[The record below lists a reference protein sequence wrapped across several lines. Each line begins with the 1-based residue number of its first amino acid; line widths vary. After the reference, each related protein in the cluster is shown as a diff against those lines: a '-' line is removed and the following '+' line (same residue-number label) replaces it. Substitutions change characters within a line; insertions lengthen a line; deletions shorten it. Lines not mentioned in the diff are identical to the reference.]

1 MQYFLP
7 FCHALRC
14 PLPLPLYGYGQA
26 HPHVSQ
32 DTAAAPPSLSLWVNV
47 PGHHQVCQLRQRLS
61 EPRDSLASLSMTV
74 LIIPVGLRM
83 FNLSHLPM
91 TVPGPDVSNERCLY
105 TRIVFIIIG
114 MLIYQR
120 LTKVPKVI
128 VAAVPY
134 RVYA

>member
-1 MQYFLP
+1 MLSAAHYHYRYTVTARHTRTCRQTQQQR
-7 FCHALRC
+7 HHRC
-14 PLPLPLYGYGQA
+14 LCESMFPA
-26 HPHVSQ
+26 IIKFVSFVS
-32 DTAAAPPSLSLWVNV
+32 DF
-47 PGHHQVCQLRQRLS
+47 R
-61 EPRDSLASLSMTV
+61 SLASLSMTV

-128 VAAVPY
+128 VAAPLI
-134 RVYA
+134 